1 MAELGFPHPLRSAN
15 GTLLFTLRYV
25 SGGESSARFELLD
38 AAGALVFAA
47 HIPGLGATRI
57 FDAAGREIPPDESLV
72 NGTHE
77 RVPAE
82 PGIRALGSST
92 VMRSCNVAGH
102 PAWIVDDYGNRSRHL
117 IFGCAPDLFLHVHL
131 DARGTVT
138 VTEKTREHATLRTVR
153 RDATGALLAD
163 EALVQPG
170 EDLDDVA
177 RRCGQ
182 TTDALL
188 AANAALAVGSAA
200 AGTLVRLA

>member
-1 MAELGFPHPLRSAN
+1 M
-15 GTLLFTLRYV
+15 
-25 SGGESSARFELLD
+25 D
-38 AAGALVFAA
+38 AAGAPIFAA
-47 HIPGLGATRI
+47 HVSGLAATRI
-57 FDAAGREIPPDESLV
+57 FDAAGREIPPAPGRYEATAAD
-72 NGTHE
+72 
-77 RVPAE
+77 PA
-82 PGIRALGSST
+82 IRMLGSSA
-92 VMRSCNVAGH
+92 VMMSCEVSGH

-131 DARGTVT
+131 DARGSVT

-188 AANAALAVGSAA
+188 AANAALSAGSAGSAA